1 MKNHN
6 NKHNLIKR
14 NIVVFFLLLSQIIF
28 AQLRFEKNN
37 IWYEITSIS
46 NSTVAVYSIA
56 NNYKGDI
63 TIPKNVENDGITYE
77 VKIIDSDAFIGKK
90 DITSIN
96 IPSEVAFD
104 YSYVEVFKDCSS
116 LTSIKIPNGITSIGS
131 GAFENCTSLTSITIP
146 DSVTSIGS
154 GAFKNCSSLTS
165 IIIPDSV
172 TSIGFLAFNNCRG
185 LTSIKIPNGITS
197 IDWKTFSGCSNLTSI
212 TIPNSV
218 ISISPAAFENCSSLT
233 SITIPDSVTSI
244 GRSAF
249 RFCSSLTSIKIP
261 NGITSIEDY
270 TFEGCSNL
278 TSITIPN
285 SVTFIKQ
292 YAFKDCNNLT
302 TITCL
307 ANTPPD
313 FYNILGFESKNCIIK
328 VPKESADVY
337 LSKRPWN
344 SFKNILPF

>member
-56 NNYKGDI
+56 NNYKGEI

-77 VKIIDSDAFIGKK
+77 VKIVNTYAFKGQQG
-90 DITSIN
+90 ITSIN

-218 ISISPAAFENCSSLT
+218 
-233 SITIPDSVTSI
+233 
-244 GRSAF
+244 
-249 RFCSSLTSIKIP
+249 
-261 NGITSIEDY
+261 
-270 TFEGCSNL
+270 
-278 TSITIPN
+278 
-285 SVTFIKQ
+285 TFIKQ

-344 SFKNILPF
+344 SFKNILPLP